1 MPCSVVKRHIRT
13 NEVQCRSFVKEMAS
27 NEEFIEIHVKIHQRV
42 TLTSMGSVSMTRVVS
57 MSLVVII
64 EVGVGCF
71 SKLVVHCITIAAL
84 QFTQMILAIS
94 VVLVPGI
101 HLFFK
106 VGKC

>member
-1 MPCSVVKRHIRT
+1 
-13 NEVQCRSFVKEMAS
+13 
-27 NEEFIEIHVKIHQRV
+27 
-42 TLTSMGSVSMTRVVS
+42 

-101 HLFFK
+101 HLFLK